1 VVLPHKGSPRG
12 GKFMSAMPLP
22 GARVRLRVNPDL
34 RGTVLR
40 NGLFQEEVVEQWDDE
55 EIERVTRT
63 SVDVKPDL
71 LSYRRLL

>member
-40 NGLFQEEVVEQWDDE
+40 NGLFQEEVVVQWDDE